1 MNHLVSDQIGLEKLN
16 RSQLN
21 IQTDFYILNTLRPFH
36 KWEVEVEV
44 LADNSLKC
52 AHHFC
57 CGQEPCLPFSF
68 MVLLQ
73 LTR

>member
-21 IQTDFYILNTLRPFH
+21 IQTDFYILNTLRRFH
-36 KWEVEVEV
+36 KWEVEIEI
-44 LADNSLKC
+44 LTDNSLKC
-52 AHHFC
+52 AYHFS

-68 MVLLQ
+68 
-73 LTR
+73 

>member
-1 MNHLVSDQIGLEKLN
+1 MLPHFALMTIKRPLC
-16 RSQLN
+16 
-21 IQTDFYILNTLRPFH
+21 QTFSRPFH